1 MKYDSLQEILQ
12 KLLELISQNY
22 ATKGEVDTK
31 QEETEALTNLLNLLA
46 QPSSGVLSG
55 EGSNSVKKLTQQEL
69 FNQLFRV
76 YEQEDGQVVLEIKN
90 Q

>member
-22 ATKGEVDTK
+22 ATKGEVDAK

>member
-31 QEETEALTNLLNLLA
+31 QDETEALTNLINLLA
-46 QPSSGVLSG
+46 QPSSGIISG
-55 EGSNSVKKLTQQEL
+55 EGSNNVKKLTQQEL

-76 YEQEDGQVVLEIKN
+76 YEQDDGQVVLEIKN